1 VLRDVKKVDKIF
13 CQLLVNKRGERRN
26 EKGDC
31 EADEP
36 TANKGET
43 IRIGYLKTSKP

>member
-1 VLRDVKKVDKIF
+1 MIIFSRRVFRYELR
-13 CQLLVNKRGERRN
+13 ERRD

-36 TANKGET
+36 TANKGEIAMRKKET
-43 IRIGYLKTSKP
+43 AKLMSVSE